1 MAELTWSPRSVA
13 DLAEICEYISRDSVH
28 YSRLFAQRVIAAVES
43 LAYFPELGRTVPEYQ
58 RPDLR
63 ELIFQNYR
71 IVYRVRTD
79 SVEIAAVVH
88 SARLLPEALRTRDS

>member
-1 MAELTWSPRSVA
+1 VVKLTWSPRSVG
-13 DLAEICEYISRDSVH
+13 DLAEICEYIGRDSAH
-28 YSRLFAQRVIAAVES
+28 YSRLFAQRVITAVES
-43 LAYFPELGRTVPEYQ
+43 LAQFPDLGRIVPEYQ

-88 SARLLPEALRTRDS
+88 GARLLPEVLRSRDS